1 MTNEAMREKL
11 VTVANLL
18 KDLTM
23 AVVAVAEE
31 FGEVQVVT
39 EEKKDELKAE
49 PEKKYT
55 FEEVRR
61 ALSEKSGA
69 GFTNQVREL
78 LQQCG
83 ASRLSEIKETDYAF
97 LMKAAEEMN

>member
-1 MTNEAMREKL
+1 MTSETMREKL

-31 FGEVQVVT
+31 FGEVKVVT
-39 EEKKDELKAE
+39 EEKKQEATAE

-55 FEEVRR
+55 FEEVRKV
-61 ALSEKSGA
+61 LSEKSGA